1 MIYLKHCQCFKFR
14 VVLLNFTFEALA
26 LQVPGGHFLIFF
38 ICTCVHLTKYSL
50 TWICSCNG
58 RFATIWII
66 EQTCAWKMCLALL
79 HTFPDIWFASSKFSC
94 HYGEVMMYVV
104 SIDRV
109 TKHVNSISNVKSL
122 LISTQSL
129 NKLMMNEVMAKSSI

>member
-1 MIYLKHCQCFKFR
+1 
-14 VVLLNFTFEALA
+14 
-26 LQVPGGHFLIFF
+26 
-38 ICTCVHLTKYSL
+38 
-50 TWICSCNG
+50 
-58 RFATIWII
+58 
-66 EQTCAWKMCLALL
+66 
-79 HTFPDIWFASSKFSC
+79 
-94 HYGEVMMYVV
+94 MMYIA